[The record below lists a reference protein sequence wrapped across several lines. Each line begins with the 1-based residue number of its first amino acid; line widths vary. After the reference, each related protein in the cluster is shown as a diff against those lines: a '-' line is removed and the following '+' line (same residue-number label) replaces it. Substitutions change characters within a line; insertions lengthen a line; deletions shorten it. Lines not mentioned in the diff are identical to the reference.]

1 MAGNG
6 TDCLAHARQAGG
18 NADRETLAVTVCQN
32 CGSRRF
38 RADRSMAGRLVCQ
51 NCGLAAGS
59 RAERFTPHSS
69 RRSNAKRWLVIL
81 LIAVIVLVVVTS

>member
-1 MAGNG
+1 M
-6 TDCLAHARQAGG
+6 
-18 NADRETLAVTVCQN
+18 AVTVCQN

-59 RAERFTPHSS
+59 RAARSTPRSG
-69 RRSNAKRWLVIL
+69 RRSNGKLWLVL
-81 LIAVIVLVVVTS
+81 LLLAVVVLVVVTS